1 MKQTGPWGI
10 SAFVW
15 KHSASLHKSLP
26 KPIYYP
32 KDERSSKIMLKVI
45 LTLIRGALS
54 DILNTLLRKLY
65 PAPA

>member
-1 MKQTGPWGI
+1 
-10 SAFVW
+10 
-15 KHSASLHKSLP
+15 
-26 KPIYYP
+26 
-32 KDERSSKIMLKVI
+32 MLKVI